1 MKSFPNKIYLF
12 IICFALISIQSCE
25 KDFTSLESDVI
36 NSDNAINFE
45 TKSIEYP
52 IVTSS
57 KSVDPV
63 QSNNLPSFLLGYNN
77 HAVYGESTSSFVGQ
91 MVPDQYHPDF
101 GENAVLDSVIL
112 TIPYFSRG
120 VETSDDDDITYE
132 LDSIYGDS
140 PIKIS
145 IYRNNFFLRSF
156 DPYGEFDD
164 TQKYYSNGS
173 LSNIESISQG
183 QLEGDLLFEIN
194 DFVPDASQINLT
206 ELDTNDVAF
215 VSQKIA
221 PALRIRLDNEVD
233 EYWQNLILSNQD
245 DPVLSNE
252 YNFKEFFRGL
262 YFKVES
268 INSDGSMM
276 LLNLASTNTNLTIH
290 YTSDTPITSETDTG
304 NVDDITTYQN
314 DYVLNFSGVLLNVF
328 DNNFSVDVT
337 NSDDVNGDEAMYLKG
352 GEGYIG
358 IVDLFN
364 GTVEDE
370 MGDQVDAFDHF
381 KSFFYD
387 DIADAPLKLIN
398 EAYIEFYVD
407 QGLNLENEP
416 DRIYIYNYEQNM
428 SLIDYYLDQSVSST
442 TINAKINHLEPLQRV
457 DDEPEG
463 QGIKYKIRITE
474 HLNNIILNDSTNSKL
489 GLGIIN
495 DIAATSFFSILNDE
509 TEDEDLQLASGTI
522 LSHKGTVLH
531 GNQSQQEDK
540 RPKIKIYYTEPED

>member
-1 MKSFPNKIYLF
+1 MKNFSRKIYLSVL
-12 IICFALISIQSCE
+12 CFTLILIQSCE

-77 HAVYGESTSSFVGQ
+77 HAIYGESTSSFIGQ
-91 MVPDQYHPDF
+91 MVPDQYSPDF
-101 GENAVLDSVIL
+101 GENTVLDSVIL

-120 VETSDDDDITYE
+120 VETSEEEDITYE
-132 LDSIYGDS
+132 IDSVYGDA

-173 LSNIESISQG
+173 LSDIESISQG
-183 QLEGDLLFEIN
+183 QLEGDLLFEVN

-206 ELDTNDVAF
+206 ELDTLDEPF

-221 PALRIRLDNEVD
+221 PALRFRLDNESD
-233 EYWQNLILSNQD
+233 EYWQNLIFANQD

-252 YNFKEFFRGL
+252 NNFKDFFRGL
-262 YFKVES
+262 YIKVEG

-304 NVDDITTYQN
+304 SVDEITSYQN

-358 IVDLFN
+358 IIDLFN

-387 DIADAPLKLIN
+387 DVSDSPLKLIN

-407 QGLNLENEP
+407 QNLNLENEP
-416 DRIYIYNYEQNM
+416 DRIYLYNYEQNM
-428 SLIDYYLDQSVSST
+428 SLLDYFLDQSVSST

-474 HLNNIILNDSTNSKL
+474 HLNNIILRDSTNARL

-495 DIAATSFFSILNDE
+495 DVAATSFFSILNDGSE
-509 TEDEDLQLASGTI
+509 EDLELASGTI

-531 GNQSQQEDK
+531 GNQSQEEDK

>member
-1 MKSFPNKIYLF
+1 MKNFSRKIYLSVL
-12 IICFALISIQSCE
+12 CFTLMLIQSCE

-77 HAVYGESTSSFVGQ
+77 HAIYGESTSSFIGQ
-91 MVPDQYHPDF
+91 MVPDQYSPDF
-101 GENAVLDSVIL
+101 GENTVLDSVIL

-120 VETSDDDDITYE
+120 VETSEEEDITYE
-132 LDSIYGDS
+132 IDSVYGDA

-173 LSNIESISQG
+173 LSDIESISQG
-183 QLEGDLLFEIN
+183 QLEGDLLFEVN

-206 ELDTNDVAF
+206 ELDTLDEPF

-221 PALRIRLDNEVD
+221 PALRFRLDNESD
-233 EYWQNLILSNQD
+233 EYWQNLIFANQD

-252 YNFKEFFRGL
+252 NNFKDFFRGL
-262 YFKVES
+262 YIKVEG

-304 NVDDITTYQN
+304 SVDEITSYQN

-358 IVDLFN
+358 IIDLFN

-387 DIADAPLKLIN
+387 DVSDSPLKLIN

-407 QGLNLENEP
+407 QNLNLENEP
-416 DRIYIYNYEQNM
+416 DRIYLYNYEQNM
-428 SLIDYYLDQSVSST
+428 SLLDYFLDQSVSST

-474 HLNNIILNDSTNSKL
+474 HLNNIILRDSTNARL

-495 DIAATSFFSILNDE
+495 DVAATSFFSILNNGSE
-509 TEDEDLQLASGTI
+509 EDLELASGTI

-531 GNQSQQEDK
+531 GNQSQEEDK

>member
-1 MKSFPNKIYLF
+1 MKNFSRKIYESVL
-12 IICFALISIQSCE
+12 CFTLMLIQSCE

-77 HAVYGESTSSFVGQ
+77 HAIYGESTSSFIGQ
-91 MVPDQYHPDF
+91 MVPDQYSPDF
-101 GENAVLDSVIL
+101 GENTVLDSVIL

-120 VETSDDDDITYE
+120 VETSEEEDITYE
-132 LDSIYGDS
+132 IDSVYGDA

-173 LSNIESISQG
+173 LSDIESISQG
-183 QLEGDLLFEIN
+183 QLEGDLLFEVN

-206 ELDTNDVAF
+206 ELDTLDEPF

-221 PALRIRLDNEVD
+221 PALRFRLDNESD
-233 EYWQNLILSNQD
+233 EYWQNLIFANQD

-252 YNFKEFFRGL
+252 NNFKDFFRGL
-262 YFKVES
+262 YIKVEG

-304 NVDDITTYQN
+304 SVDEITSYQN

-358 IVDLFN
+358 IIDLFN

-387 DIADAPLKLIN
+387 DVSDSPLKLIN

-407 QGLNLENEP
+407 QSLNLENEP
-416 DRIYIYNYEQNM
+416 DRIYLYNYEQNM
-428 SLIDYYLDQSVSST
+428 SLLDYFLDQSVSST

-474 HLNNIILNDSTNSKL
+474 HLNNIILRDSTNARL

-495 DIAATSFFSILNDE
+495 DVAATSFFSILNDE
-509 TEDEDLQLASGTI
+509 SEEDLELASGTI

-531 GNQSQQEDK
+531 GNQSQEEDK

>member
-1 MKSFPNKIYLF
+1 MKNFSRKIYLSVL
-12 IICFALISIQSCE
+12 CFTLILIQSCE

-77 HAVYGESTSSFVGQ
+77 HAIYGESTSSFIGQ
-91 MVPDQYHPDF
+91 MVPDQYSPDF
-101 GENAVLDSVIL
+101 GENTVLDSVIL

-120 VETSDDDDITYE
+120 VETSEEEDITYE
-132 LDSIYGDS
+132 IDSVYGDA

-173 LSNIESISQG
+173 LSDIESISQG
-183 QLEGDLLFEIN
+183 QLEGDLLFEVN

-206 ELDTNDVAF
+206 ELDTLDEPF

-221 PALRIRLDNEVD
+221 PALRFRLDNESN
-233 EYWQNLILSNQD
+233 EYWQNLIFANQD

-252 YNFKEFFRGL
+252 NNFKDFFRGL
-262 YFKVES
+262 YIKVEG

-304 NVDDITTYQN
+304 SVDEITSYQN

-358 IVDLFN
+358 IIDLFN

-387 DIADAPLKLIN
+387 DISDSPLKLIN

-407 QGLNLENEP
+407 QNLNLENEP
-416 DRIYIYNYEQNM
+416 DRIYLYNYEQNM
-428 SLIDYYLDQSVSST
+428 SLLDYFLDQSVSST

-474 HLNNIILNDSTNSKL
+474 HLNNIILRDSTNARL

-495 DIAATSFFSILNDE
+495 DVAATSFFSILNNGSE
-509 TEDEDLQLASGTI
+509 EDLELASGTI

-531 GNQSQQEDK
+531 GNQSQEEDK